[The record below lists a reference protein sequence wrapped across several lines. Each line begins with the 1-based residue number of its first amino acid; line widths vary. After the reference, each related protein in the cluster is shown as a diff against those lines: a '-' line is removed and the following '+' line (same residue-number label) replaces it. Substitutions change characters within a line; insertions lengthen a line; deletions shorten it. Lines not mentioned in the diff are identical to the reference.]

1 MEDGLAGYFES
12 FWNYVDVTA
21 FTMQIL
27 VDLEVILGFGVT
39 ILRPMSAVSLLCLF
53 VKILYFAR
61 GFGRWGTQVKMMFKI
76 LEDMQPFLLI
86 LMVFVSGFGVAFW
99 IVLHDENESFS
110 EPGKSITYVLNL
122 AVYGQGELDPMDNT
136 YLTASFG
143 QILMLFISLVLL
155 NMLIA
160 IMSDTFDHCVK
171 TAQVDNVVAKAEI
184 VLEMEEI
191 WLPTLSRHVP
201 ESAKYYIKRWFDL
214 DLVDVRANLSTRKVF
229 YPKYLHVLKPTIAR
243 GEESGG
249 MSGSASAEGGALQST
264 SPINGGSRHR
274 ATDEGQRLAELTPF
288 ERCIVDSES
297 RPTVA
302 ESLADALNEM
312 EDRLGTSMER
322 IEKQQ
327 SKLPGEWQRE
337 MQQAVQRELQS
348 ELTTAI
354 QNQRAELQGAIEKV
368 EDQQSEL
375 VAALTRIEMQLANI
389 AYI

>member
-1 MEDGLAGYFES
+1 MMLARQLSEAPGYAPAAGIAEFLEDWLNPVPVVKPVSTSFLATACFWDMIIFATVPLALVLSSGFLYMEVLQMEDGLAGYFES

-274 ATDEGQRLAELTPF
+274 ATDEGQRRPQAARRRVLA
-288 ERCIVDSES
+288 
-297 RPTVA
+297 A
-302 ESLADALNEM
+302 AQDARREPP
-312 EDRLGTSMER
+312 RVV
-322 IEKQQ
+322 KQ
-327 SKLPGEWQRE
+327 GHAR
-337 MQQAVQRELQS
+337 
-348 ELTTAI
+348 
-354 QNQRAELQGAIEKV
+354 RA
-368 EDQQSEL
+368 
-375 VAALTRIEMQLANI
+375 
-389 AYI
+389 